1 MSHVLDAAMEDA
13 IYEWASFILG
23 PDYQVIW
30 AYANAAGSALG
41 QRPSKSICELR
52 IPWIRDSTGR
62 VDESWVAT
70 DTYDYSQVIAF
81 TLRINIFTND
91 AHMAAAQKLRRSL
104 MLPTVLEKLR
114 AAGLAVWKRGE
125 PNDLS
130 AAEGG
135 KYELRAQ
142 MEFEFSYIQVV
153 QDAPGEFQDVQAE
166 FFADGQLVAEI
177 DTTKPTQE

>member
-1 MSHVLDAAMEDA
+1 MSYVLDEKMEDA
-13 IYEWASFILG
+13 IYDWASTILG
-23 PDYQVIW
+23 ADYQVLW
-30 AYANAAGSALG
+30 AYANSEDSLLG
-41 QRPSKSICELR
+41 RRPAKSICELR

-62 VDESWVAT
+62 VDQTWAST

-81 TLRINIFTND
+81 TLHINIFTNS

-104 MLPTVLEKLR
+104 MLPTVLDKLR
-114 AAGLAVWKRGE
+114 AACLAVWKRGE

-153 QDAPGEFQDVQAE
+153 QDVPGEFQDVQAE
-166 FFADGQLVAEI
+166 FYADEKLVAEI